1 MMDVEHR
8 IITAACE
15 ITPGTDQ
22 PAEIRKW
29 VRYDF
34 VADRLIDLAVR
45 QGTGGLLYRNLKRA
59 GLVDRLDAETHLR
72 LRAIY
77 YQTVQLNLNLIHD
90 LKQVLQKLNQDNI
103 SVILMQGMA
112 LLLQVYPDVG
122 TRPMKDIDLWVL
134 PKDYANL
141 VKALIDLGYQGRK
154 LFPHIFTKDETI
166 IDISTHIL
174 WADRIKARSL
184 LLNKNQEEIFYS
196 ADPILVEGRQAFCL
210 NPYDQVLYLSLHV
223 IKHHVER
230 MIWLLDIK
238 GLMDSWTGDDW
249 KKLLARASELGL
261 QKTLAQII
269 FLLDLLLKFQP
280 PAEIVP
286 ALQVIP
292 LSRAEKAILGLR
304 QTRDAL
310 PQWCQMVLLPSGKQ
324 LRKRAAFI
332 LETLFPRPEILRQ
345 VFAGS
350 PNLKTWQLYWKRSLQ
365 LMGFPKSS

>member
-1 MMDVEHR
+1 MMEVEHQ

-15 ITPGTDQ
+15 INPGTDQ
-22 PAEIRKW
+22 LAEISKL
-29 VRYDF
+29 VNNDF
-34 VADRLIDLAVR
+34 DADRLIDLAVR
-45 QGTGGLLYRNLKRA
+45 QGTGGLLYRNLKSA
-59 GLVDRLDAETHLR
+59 GLEDRLDSEFHPR

-77 YQTVQLNLNLIHD
+77 YQTVQLNLNLIHN

-122 TRPMKDIDLWVL
+122 TRPMQDIDLWVL
-134 PKDYANL
+134 PKDYDKL
-141 VKALIDLGYQGRK
+141 VNALIELGYQGGK
-154 LFPHIFTKDETI
+154 LYPHIFTKAETI

-184 LLNKNQEEIFYS
+184 LLKKNQEDIFYS
-196 ADPILVEGRQAFCL
+196 ADTIKMEGQQAFCL

-230 MIWLLDIK
+230 LIWLLDIK
-238 GLMDSWTGDDW
+238 GLIDSWTCDDW
-249 KKLLARASELGL
+249 NKLLARASELGL

-280 PAEIVP
+280 PVEIMS
-286 ALQVIP
+286 ALQTIP

-304 QTRDAL
+304 RTRDAL
-310 PQWCQMVLLPSGKQ
+310 PEWCQVVLLPSGKE
-324 LRKRAAFI
+324 LRKRAAFT

-365 LMGFPKSS
+365 LMGFPNSS